1 MMNRD
6 DELRVAAGRP
16 QRAESDLDVKVP
28 SSLGP
33 VIRAARREARR
44 TLKEVAEEAELSI
57 SFLSQV
63 ERNLLTPSI
72 SALKRI
78 ADVLD
83 IPAGALMF
91 GADSRSRGANVT
103 VIRRNLRKRI
113 VFPRSNIAYEML
125 TPDLRRRMSMFWLNA
140 PPHSESGPSFT
151 HDGEDAVVVLKG
163 RLRVE
168 IGGVWHELGKGDSIY
183 FNSELPHRWANA
195 TDRPAE
201 VIWVSNPPSF

>member
-1 MMNRD
+1 MINKAD
-6 DELRVAAGRP
+6 TLRVAAGR
-16 QRAESDLDVKVP
+16 QQKAESDRDMKAP

-33 VIRAARREARR
+33 VIRAARRDARR
-44 TLKEVAEEAELSI
+44 TLKQVAEEAALSI
-57 SFLSQV
+57 SFLSQI

-91 GADSRSRGANVT
+91 GADSQVAERLSPDPSGAFAGASYFRGRT
-103 VIRRNLRKRI
+103 
-113 VFPRSNIAYEML
+113 SHEML

-140 PPHSESGPSFT
+140 PPRSESGPSFT

-168 IGGVWHELGKGDSIY
+168 IGGVWHELGKGDSLY
-183 FNSELPHRWANA
+183 FNSELPHRWMNA
-195 TDRPAE
+195 TARPAE